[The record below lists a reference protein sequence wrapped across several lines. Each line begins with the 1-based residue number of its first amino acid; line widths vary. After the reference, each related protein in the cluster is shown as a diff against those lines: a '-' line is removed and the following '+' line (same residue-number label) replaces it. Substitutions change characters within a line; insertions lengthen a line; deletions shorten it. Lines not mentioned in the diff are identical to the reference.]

1 MTLGMRHRNFDA
13 GRGWSVTTLRLLA
26 LVLVLLIAAPDLGLA
41 ADFAHHGKAPAGTEL
56 SVVAPADGSATD
68 TSDPGVTCHV
78 HCSCHQAITADAAPA
93 TAPAA
98 AAQPNRSRSVGALA
112 STWPDRLSR
121 PPRA

>member
-1 MTLGMRHRNFDA
+1 MTLGMRHKSFDA

-41 ADFAHHGKAPAGTEL
+41 ADFAYHGKAPGGTEL
-56 SVVAPADGSATD
+56 SVVEPADGSAI
-68 TSDPGVTCHV
+68 DPGVTCHV
-78 HCSCHQAITADAAPA
+78 HCSCHPAITADAAPA
-93 TAPAA
+93 TTPAA